1 MRQSLGLL
9 VVATLGGLLW
19 LAMVAGGAD
28 RDEAP
33 ALWLLM
39 FLGACVAIICAA
51 VGLARLAIAL
61 LRD

>member
-9 VVATLGGLLW
+9 VVAALGGLLW

-33 ALWLLM
+33 GLWLLM
-39 FLGACVAIICAA
+39 FLGGCVAIICAIA
-51 VGLARLAIAL
+51 GLAQLAITL